1 MNAMKSLSA
10 VYVATRTGAL
20 AADSVFMALST
31 YRNTGKRPLSGKLGT
46 NTAITS
52 HWTVKMR
59 IALYLPALSPRCR
72 SGRLLLTC
80 RPGSCSSR
88 QSPPAA
94 ADRCSGRA
102 GSGRSPPG
110 TGTPQWLSSGG
121 ASSHLRSSP
130 PSPARTEDAAEQRKK
145 SLSAW
150 FFLF

>member
-1 MNAMKSLSA
+1 
-10 VYVATRTGAL
+10 
-20 AADSVFMALST
+20 
-31 YRNTGKRPLSGKLGT
+31 
-46 NTAITS
+46 
-52 HWTVKMR
+52 MR
-59 IALYLPALSPRCR
+59 IVLYLLPRGR

-88 QSPPAA
+88 PSPPAA
-94 ADRCSGRA
+94 ADRRSGRA

-145 SLSAW
+145 SLFAC
-150 FFLF
+150 FFFPLRPAVPAELQLSQWAGSGCKPRCEILAAAVNSCIHSKKMKMTESTPAHYLLLNDLR